1 MYEEA
6 LKLDAQTIRE
16 LLSAK
21 NYNELSGRI
30 QNVEWSRFVSCR
42 DKTVSKEKIEAV
54 KDLREQVKEI
64 VSGLKK
70 DYFYQKPE
78 EMAADMQICLPYMEE
93 LVGLVKCFSQRF
105 DAKKMCI
112 RDRYTSVLR

>member
-1 MYEEA
+1 M
-6 LKLDAQTIRE
+6 
-16 LLSAK
+16 
-21 NYNELSGRI
+21 
-30 QNVEWSRFVSCR
+30 
-42 DKTVSKEKIEAV
+42 
-54 KDLREQVKEI
+54 KEI

-105 DAKKMCI
+105 DVKKRQENVIDFSDMEQFALQILAKKKQKKGLNLLRLQRNI
-112 RDRYTSVLR
+112 RISSGRL

>member
-1 MYEEA
+1 MHHAE
-6 LKLDAQTIRE
+6 IR
-16 LLSAK
+16 LYRK
-21 NYNELSGRI
+21 KK
-30 QNVEWSRFVSCR
+30 V
-42 DKTVSKEKIEAV
+42 EAV
-54 KDLREQVKEI
+54 KDLREQVKGI

-105 DAKKMCI
+105 DAKKRQENVIDFQIWSSLHFRSWQKKQKKGLNLLRLQRNI
-112 RDRYTSVLR
+112 RISSGRL

>member
-1 MYEEA
+1 M
-6 LKLDAQTIRE
+6 Q
-16 LLSAK
+16 K

-30 QNVEWSRFVSCR
+30 QNVEWSRFASCR

-70 DYFYQKPE
+70 DYFLSETGRNGSRY
-78 EMAADMQICLPYMEE
+78 ADMSSLYGRIGGPGKM
-93 LVGLVKCFSQRF
+93 FF
-105 DAKKMCI
+105 AKI
-112 RDRYTSVLR
+112 